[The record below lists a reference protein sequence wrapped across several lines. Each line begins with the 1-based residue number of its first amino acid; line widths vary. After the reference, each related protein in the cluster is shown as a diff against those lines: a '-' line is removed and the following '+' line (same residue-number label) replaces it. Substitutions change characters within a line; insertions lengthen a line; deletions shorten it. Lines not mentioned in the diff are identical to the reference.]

1 VRAARK
7 VRENRDMLARG
18 CFRRLKLGYIKK
30 HANEIYERTVVMRTI
45 KVMIDRYRETQ
56 EDKNQN
62 MQALRF
68 RRNLLVESYF

>member
-7 VRENRDMLARG
+7 VRESRDRLVRG
-18 CFRRLKLGYIKK
+18 CFRRLTLGHIKK
-30 HANEIYERTVVMRTI
+30 HAVEIYERTVVLRAI

>member
-1 VRAARK
+1 
-7 VRENRDMLARG
+7 M
-18 CFRRLKLGYIKK
+18 GYIKK
-30 HANEIYERTVVMRTI
+30 HAVEIYERTVVLRAI
-45 KVMIDRYRETQ
+45 KVMIEKYRETQ

>member
-1 VRAARK
+1 
-7 VRENRDMLARG
+7 MLVRG
-18 CFRRLKLGYIKK
+18 CFRRLKLGCIKK
-30 HANEIYERTVVMRTI
+30 HAVEIYERTVVLRAI